1 MRVKSDRVE
10 NSMKPKILHI
20 LLVASV
26 VFIAACAQTT
36 PSPLPPTPE
45 PPQPTPA
52 SIVQPVTEEA
62 VLNGSYSVRDG
73 QQTVQLSG
81 GKYEVGQGADFLQ
94 VSVVPPV
101 ALGDLNGDGVTDAAV
116 VLAENYGGS
125 GTFLTLV
132 PVLATPEGPKPEK
145 GASLG
150 DRVQIQSVAYSDG
163 LVTVSLMAHG
173 PNDPQCCPSQAQTRI
188 YQYLPGTGMALMSVS
203 SQTANGLTRAITIDV
218 PAAGSE
224 VGSPMPLQG
233 SVTVAPF
240 ENNLVVNLYDASG
253 VQVSAGPLA
262 VTSEEMGGPGTFSAN
277 VDLAAASLPAGM
289 ARVEV
294 VDTSAADGSI
304 LALAAVYVYY
314 K

>member
-1 MRVKSDRVE
+1 MTLKT
-10 NSMKPKILHI
+10 LHL

-36 PSPLPPTPE
+36 PVPQPPTPE
-45 PPQPTPA
+45 LPQPTPTA
-52 SIVQPVTEEA
+52 IIQPVTEEA

-81 GKYEVGQGADFLQ
+81 GKYEAGQGADYLL

-101 ALGDLNGDGVTDAAV
+101 ALGDLNGDEVTDAAV
-116 VLAENYGGS
+116 VLTENYGGS

-145 GASLG
+145 GVSLG
-150 DRVQIQSVAYSDG
+150 DRVQIQSVAYSEG
-163 LVTVSLMAHG
+163 QVTVSLMAQG
-173 PNDPQCCPSQAQTRI
+173 PNDPQCCPSQAQTRV
-188 YQYLPGTGMALMSVS
+188 YQYLPGSGMALMSVS
-203 SQTANGLTRAITIDV
+203 SQTANGLTRTITIDV
-218 PAAGSE
+218 PAAGSD
-224 VGSPMPLQG
+224 VSSPMPLSG

-262 VTSEEMGGPGTFSAN
+262 VSAEEMGGPGTFSTS
-277 VDLAAASLPAGM
+277 VDLAAASLPAGL

-294 VDTSAADGSI
+294 VDTSPADGVI
-304 LALAAVYVYY
+304 LALAAVFVSY